1 MLGFVLFSPTE
12 EFCNKNNK
20 AVTPLLL
27 HIFNRSENSPTISP
41 TGEAMRVRSPL
52 SFCILFLVT
61 FTIIVG
67 CVNPATYIKTTT
79 ETNTS
84 SSAVA
89 GAVRLGFSAWPGWF
103 PWQVTQEQ
111 KIFQANNVPVDLKWF
126 DGYLESISTLTAG
139 QIDANSQT
147 LGDTVNS
154 ISGGADQVIVLV
166 NDNST
171 GNDKVI
177 VRDGINSI
185 ADLKGKKVAAEEGTV
200 DHFLLLLGLKKAGLS
215 PQDIQFV
222 PLETGKA
229 AAAFVAGQVDATAV
243 FAPFTTQALKREGSK
258 ELFSSKDF
266 PGAISDHLVVTRKF
280 VEQYPDRVQALVDS
294 WFATLEYMKANPDKA
309 YEIMA
314 KRAGVPVEE
323 YKQYADGTRIFTIEE
338 NIKAFQPGSDLT
350 SLQFAA
356 QEMSK
361 FLKEV
366 GLSKT
371 QPDLSKLFD
380 DRFVQA
386 YMKGLGKRG

>member
-1 MLGFVLFSPTE
+1 
-12 EFCNKNNK
+12 
-20 AVTPLLL
+20 
-27 HIFNRSENSPTISP
+27 
-41 TGEAMRVRSPL
+41 MRVRSPL

-61 FTIIVG
+61 FGLIVG
-67 CVNPATYIKTTT
+67 CVNPATYIKTTN
-79 ETNTS
+79 ETNTAS
-84 SSAVA
+84 SSTVA

-103 PWQVTQEQ
+103 PWQVAQEEG
-111 KIFQANNVPVDLKWF
+111 IFQANKVPVDLKWF

-171 GNDKVI
+171 GNDKII
-177 VRDGINSI
+177 VREGINSI

-200 DHFLLLLGLKKAGLS
+200 DHFLLLLGLRKAGLS

-229 AAAFVAGQVDATAV
+229 AAAFVGGQVDATAV
-243 FAPFTTQALKREGSK
+243 FAPFTTQALKRPGSK

-266 PGAISDHLVVTRKF
+266 PGAISDHLVVTRKLL
-280 VEQYPDRVQALVDS
+280 EENPDRVQALVDS
-294 WFATLEYMKANPDKA
+294 WFATLDYMKANQDKA
-309 YEIMA
+309 YDIMA

-323 YKQYADGTRIFTIEE
+323 YKDYADGTKIFTIEE
-338 NIKAFQPGSDLT
+338 NLTAFQPGNNLT

-361 FLKEV
+361 FLVEV
-366 GLSKT
+366 GLVKT

-380 DRFVQA
+380 DRFVKA
-386 YMKGLGKRG
+386 YAEKVKK